1 MLLGYHHPHRR
12 RLRGLGGVPRKS
24 KPRSRQSEGRISGGI
39 QSSLPPPGTQGRG
52 GDVVIRGR
60 VEEPLAVSGAVTIS
74 LGSGLPPPR
83 RLTRDA
89 GEQSTLRTGA
99 AWPRFIHFY
108 SVPRSS
114 QLGV

>member
-1 MLLGYHHPHRR
+1 M
-12 RLRGLGGVPRKS
+12 
-24 KPRSRQSEGRISGGI
+24 
-39 QSSLPPPGTQGRG
+39 
-52 GDVVIRGR
+52 IRGR
-60 VEEPLAVSGAVTIS
+60 VEEPLAVSGAVAIS

-83 RLTRDA
+83 LAREA